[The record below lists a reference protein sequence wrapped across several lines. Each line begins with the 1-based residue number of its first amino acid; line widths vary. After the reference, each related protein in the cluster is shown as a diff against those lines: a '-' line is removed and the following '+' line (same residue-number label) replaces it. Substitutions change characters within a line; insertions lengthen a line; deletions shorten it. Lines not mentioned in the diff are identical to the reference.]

1 MAKPLTDKQAKTV
14 TDLIDAG
21 YSTAEIHRMT
31 PYSKSTIY
39 RLRYGLRPSSGWTP
53 WELPGDNIERPSYV
67 PTPEEIK
74 AKCDELKAGWTEE
87 EWKQRSGWGEEN
99 ERACLRG
106 IGFASI
112 GKNRYVVVS

>member
-1 MAKPLTDKQAKTV
+1 MPKTMTDTQAKAITE
-14 TDLIDAG
+14 LIDRG
-21 YSTAEIHRMT
+21 YSTAEINRMT
-31 PYSKSTIY
+31 PFSKSTIG
-39 RLRYGLRPSSGWTP
+39 RVRYGLRPVKGWTP
-53 WELPGDNIERPSYV
+53 WELPAGGFDKPAYV